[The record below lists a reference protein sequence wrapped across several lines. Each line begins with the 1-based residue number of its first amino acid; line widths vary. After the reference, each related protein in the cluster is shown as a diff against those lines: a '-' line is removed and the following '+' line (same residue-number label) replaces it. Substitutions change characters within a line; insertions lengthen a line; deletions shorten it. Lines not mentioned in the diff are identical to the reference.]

1 MTRITRTLA
10 VTALAGLTLTGC
22 TAPGWEGTA
31 TVTELEL
38 LEAEIEG
45 GTLDHDGVDITVQTD
60 RNTEAS
66 VTLEDCPPDALDI
79 GDKVTLT
86 DVETK
91 CRSTVGY
98 SQDD

>member
-1 MTRITRTLA
+1 MTRITHTLT
-10 VTALAGLTLTGC
+10 VVALAGLTLTGC
-22 TAPGWEGTA
+22 TGPGWEGTA

-45 GTLDHDGVDITVQTD
+45 GTLDHEGVDITVQTD
-60 RNTEAS
+60 RKTEAS
-66 VTLEDCPPDALDI
+66 VTLEDCPPDALDL
-79 GDKVTLT
+79 GDRVTVA
-86 DVETK
+86 DVESK

>member
-1 MTRITRTLA
+1 MTRITHTLA
-10 VTALAGLTLTGC
+10 VAALAGLTLTGC
-22 TAPGWEGTA
+22 AGPGWEGTA

-66 VTLEDCPPDALDI
+66 VTLEDCPPDALDL
-79 GDKVTLT
+79 GDKVTVA
-86 DVETK
+86 DVERK
-91 CRSTVGY
+91 CESTIGY
-98 SQDD
+98 SEDN